1 MGFPPSILK
10 AKARPKRDAFDS
22 GDERRYAE
30 RLDLLVKAGE
40 IREWRHHAVKFNIGD
55 GAWYTPDFE
64 VIANDGTI
72 EYHEVKG
79 FRREAAIV
87 RFKAA
92 RQQNP
97 HFTFKMI
104 QRRKSE
110 WVELHPEKDLA
121 AG

>member
-10 AKARPKRDAFDS
+10 AKARPKRDGFDS

-40 IREWRHHAVKFNIGD
+40 IREWRHHKVRFCIGD

-79 FRREAAIV
+79 FQREAAIV

-110 WVELHPEKDLA
+110 WVELHPEAKGQL
-121 AG
+121 